1 MVAVLFLYS
10 IGEVSAFTS
19 TVTSLNMVCDTPTDR
34 SNTSKP
40 YLKPALIDWEP
51 LLIEN
56 VDVDVE
62 PLPSSWLY
70 EIEPDIVL
78 LNFRAKPIEYLV
90 ESEKSDET
98 AAAVSIEAELT
109 GLLVVTPTLT

>member
-1 MVAVLFLYS
+1 
-10 IGEVSAFTS
+10 
-19 TVTSLNMVCDTPTDR
+19 MVCDTPTDR